1 MNPSAIARLQ
11 GFALRRLQS
20 ASCDHESVLLRHAL
34 RCIRLAGTALRHGDS
49 REASR
54 LLAWAIGSAR
64 AANGEHM
71 A

>member
-11 GFALRRLQS
+11 GFALRRLQL
-20 ASCDHESVLLRHAL
+20 ATCEHESTLLRHAL
-34 RCIRLAGTALRHGDS
+34 RGIRLASTAARHGDS
-49 REASR
+49 REAAR
-54 LLAWAIGSAR
+54 LLAWSIGSVR